1 MSILVALTYVSVEE
15 WCECYR
21 HALTQLRSTVT
32 ERSYAKITINTQA
45 MEAALV
51 VFRTY
56 NSIVFEQSLS
66 HCWVMIVGVAS
77 IDIY

>member
-32 ERSYAKITINTQA
+32 ERAQTNRTVNTQA
-45 MEAALV
+45 MEATLV

-56 NSIVFEQSLS
+56 NSIVFEQSLP

-77 IDIY
+77 V